1 MLQQNSIQNYNVIII
16 GAGAA
21 GLMCA
26 SKAGERGKSVLVV
39 DHSKKPAE
47 KIRISGGGRCN
58 FTNINTKPENFLS
71 QNPHFCISPLKKFTA
86 SDFIKLVEKYNI
98 AYHEKT
104 LGQLFCNGSSQQII
118 NMLLSECEIGKA
130 QIQLQSNVDNISK
143 NDQGFRLVINNNEF
157 SCTSL
162 VIATGGP
169 SIPKMGG
176 SSFGYDIAGKF
187 GIRVIDTRPALV
199 PFTLN
204 EEMLHSFAALS
215 GISLNVITKCNK
227 AQFQEGM
234 LFTHRGLSG
243 PAILQISSYWKNE
256 EIVGINLAPGRNIF
270 LELKNKKILTPK
282 QEVAAVLTDI
292 LPKRLAYTLCEYLHI
307 NGQIAN
313 LPDSKLKLLAEFIQN
328 WQVAP
333 SGTEGYRTAEVTL
346 GGIDTDAISS
356 SSFESKD
363 VKGLYFI
370 GEVIDVTGHLG
381 GHNFQW
387 AWSSGYAAGQF
398 V

>member
-1 MLQQNSIQNYNVIII
+1 MLQQNSIQDYNVIII

-26 SKAGERGKSVLVV
+26 SKAGERGRRVLVV
-39 DHSKKPAE
+39 DHAKKPAE
-47 KIRISGGGRCN
+47 KVRISGGGRCN

-104 LGQLFCNGSSQQII
+104 LGQLFCDGSSQQII
-118 NMLLSECEIGKA
+118 NMLLSECEIGNVK
-130 QIQLQSNVDNISK
+130 IQLQSNVENISK
-143 NDQGFRLVINNNEF
+143 NDQGFRLVINNTEF

-176 SSFGYDIAGKF
+176 SSFGYDIARKF
-187 GIRVIDTRPALV
+187 GIRVIDISPALV
-199 PFTLN
+199 PFILN

-256 EIVGINLAPGRNIF
+256 EIVSINLAPGRNIF
-270 LELKNKKILTPK
+270 LELKNKKTLTPK
-282 QEVAAVLTDI
+282 QDVAAVMTDI
-292 LPKRLAYTLCEYLHI
+292 LPKRLAYTLCEYLQI

-328 WQVAP
+328 WQVIP

-346 GGIDTDAISS
+346 GGIDTNTISS
-356 SSFESKD
+356 SSFESKN
-363 VKGLYFI
+363 VEGLYFI

-381 GHNFQW
+381 GHNFQ
-387 AWSSGYAAGQF
+387 
-398 V
+398 